1 MSKLAVVIVSYNVRD
16 LLARCLESVYAGL
29 GRAPDLAAQVWVV
42 ENASADGS
50 AEMVR
55 QRFPQA
61 RLLVS
66 ERNLGFAGGSNL
78 ALRALGL
85 DERLE
90 PAEGGSAALPE
101 FVLLLNP
108 DTEVQGNA
116 LGEMVRFL
124 EGAPR
129 AGAAVPRLEYGDGRF
144 QHSAFRLPSLM
155 QIWFDFFP
163 WPGRWVESPLNG
175 RYPRALYDAGRPFP
189 VECGLGAAFL
199 VRAEAIRQVGLLDEG
214 FFMYCEEID
223 WCWRLRRVGWE
234 VYCVPTARIV
244 HHEGQSAR
252 QFREEMYVA
261 LWRSRFRLYAKHRGP
276 LFRLAA
282 RGLVRLGMSVSAWHA
297 RAAARRGEIDHETL
311 AKRLTTYRTV
321 ARLR

>member
-1 MSKLAVVIVSYNVRD
+1 MPDLAIVIVSYNVRD

-29 GRAPDLAAQVWVV
+29 ARAPDLTAQVWVV
-42 ENASADGS
+42 ENASTDGS

-55 QRFPQA
+55 RRFPQA
-61 RLLVS
+61 QLLVS
-66 ERNLGFAGGSNL
+66 EKNLGFASGNNW
-78 ALRALGL
+78 ALRALGFGEFPL
-85 DERLE
+85 SQDRA
-90 PAEGGSAALPE
+90 PVPE

-108 DTEVQGNA
+108 DTEVRGDA

-124 EGAPR
+124 ADEPR

-144 QHSAFRLPSLM
+144 QHSAFYLPSLT
-155 QIWFDFFP
+155 QIWFDLFP

-175 RYPRALYDAGRPFP
+175 RYPRARYESGKPFP

-199 VRAEAIRQVGLLDEG
+199 ARAEAIRQVGLLDEG

-223 WCWRLRRVGWE
+223 WCWRLHRAGWK
-234 VYCVPTARIV
+234 VYCVPTARVV

-252 QFREEMYVA
+252 QFREEMFVA

-282 RGLVRLGMSVSAWHA
+282 RVLVRWGMAALAQRA
-297 RAAARRGEIDHETL
+297 RAAARRGEIDPETL
-311 AKRLTTYRTV
+311 TRRLMAYRQV